1 MCRDL
6 AQAGMGVLYE
16 PETEQTLICSLAE
29 LSQALKNAASVV
41 YVDVSAD
48 QPVAVRWLSRGA
60 AE

>member
-1 MCRDL
+1 
-6 AQAGMGVLYE
+6 MGVLYE